1 MGRHAPN
8 RINGGLAVIRIEA
21 TTQEDFAFGVEP
33 CSPPVVAVVAT
44 GGLTLRGEFADG
56 VSGEVKFLP
65 SHLTGVFERLKE
77 PEFFA
82 RVTVEHGAVTWPGE
96 LDLAP
101 DAMYDAIKTHSDW
114 ILR

>member
-1 MGRHAPN
+1 M
-8 RINGGLAVIRIEA
+8 RIEA
-21 TTQEDFAFGVEP
+21 TTQEDFAFGLEP
-33 CSPPVVAVVAT
+33 CSPPVVAVAAT
-44 GGLTLRGEFADG
+44 SGLTLQVEFADG

-82 RVTVEHGAVTWPGE
+82 RVTVDHGAVTWPGE

-101 DAMYDAIKTHSDW
+101 DAMYDAIKNGGSW
-114 ILR
+114 ILQ